1 MLNWLGNCNLAVSMY
16 HVRLFLL
23 AFFSL
28 LFLKANAEV
37 FDISIKGSKQLS
49 NLAAIEIT
57 FGFEPNSFLVEKD
70 FSVDLPNV
78 LFKTVDQTHSVLR
91 AFFNARPAGF
101 AMPKEIHIK
110 GKLSRV
116 NYNGEIKSYIK
127 SVKYISDFSKQI
139 NVNDIETTIVV
150 NSGLEDEPIPYIGI
164 SSAKILGP
172 SQRMSFNPLL
182 IAVGDIETYGF
193 TLDKSVTEVLI
204 NGQKARFV
212 SDKIIAA
219 TIPIPADLVDGVMA
233 VELSVKVHNTEVKKN
248 LGSIKLIEVFN

>member
-1 MLNWLGNCNLAVSMY
+1 M
-16 HVRLFLL
+16 VRLLLL
-23 AFFSL
+23 AFFVS

-37 FDISIKGSKQLS
+37 FDIRIKSSRQLS
-49 NLAAIEIT
+49 NLAAVEIV
-57 FGFEPNSFLVEKD
+57 FGFEPNSFLVDKE

-78 LFKTVDQTHSVLR
+78 LFKTVDQTHSILR
-91 AFFNARPAGF
+91 AFFNARPPGYQ
-101 AMPKEIHIK
+101 MPKEIHIT

-116 NYNGEIKSYIK
+116 NYNGDIKTYIK

-139 NVNDIETTIVV
+139 NVNDIETTIEVK
-150 NSGLEDEPIPYIGI
+150 SGLDDESIPYVGI
-164 SSAKILGP
+164 SSARILGP

-182 IAVGDIETYGF
+182 IAIGEIETYGF
-193 TLDKSVTEVLI
+193 TLNKSVDEVLI

-219 TIPIPADLVDGVMA
+219 TVPIPAGLLDGLMPI
-233 VELSVKVHNTEVKKN
+233 ELTVKVHDTEVHKN